1 MGFFYYDATM
11 LLILPAF
18 VMAIWAQSRVKSTYR
33 RYSQV
38 RSSRGVAGADIAR
51 EILQR
56 NGLSN
61 VGVEEVPGVLSDHYD
76 PRSRTVRLSTDNFR
90 NPSLAALAV
99 AAHECGHAIQ
109 HATGYAPLR
118 WRHTILPAANL
129 GSGWMVWVLVMAGLF
144 FSYPPLVDAGILF
157 FAGAVVFHIVTL
169 PVEFNAS
176 SRALAIL
183 SNGGYLVGDENDGAR
198 KVLNAAAMTYVA
210 SAAMAV
216 LQLARLLILRSSMR
230 D

>member
-61 VGVEEVPGVLSDHYD
+61 VGVEEVPGVLSDHAVD
-76 PRSRTVRLSTDNFR
+76 RAHSRR
-90 NPSLAALAV
+90 
-99 AAHECGHAIQ
+99 I
-109 HATGYAPLR
+109 
-118 WRHTILPAANL
+118 
-129 GSGWMVWVLVMAGLF
+129 
-144 FSYPPLVDAGILF
+144 
-157 FAGAVVFHIVTL
+157 
-169 PVEFNAS
+169 
-176 SRALAIL
+176 
-183 SNGGYLVGDENDGAR
+183 
-198 KVLNAAAMTYVA
+198 
-210 SAAMAV
+210 
-216 LQLARLLILRSSMR
+216 
-230 D
+230 